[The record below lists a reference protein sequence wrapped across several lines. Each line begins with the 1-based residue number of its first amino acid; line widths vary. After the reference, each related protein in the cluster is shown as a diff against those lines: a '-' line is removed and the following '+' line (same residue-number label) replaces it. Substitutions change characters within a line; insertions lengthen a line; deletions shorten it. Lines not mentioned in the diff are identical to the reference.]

1 MVKKFEMENVDCA
14 NCAAKME
21 EGIKK
26 LEGVKDAQINFLTQR
41 LIIDTEVEDIR
52 TLMKKVLKVCRKID
66 ADVEIDF

>member
-1 MVKKFEMENVDCA
+1 MIKKFEMENVDCA